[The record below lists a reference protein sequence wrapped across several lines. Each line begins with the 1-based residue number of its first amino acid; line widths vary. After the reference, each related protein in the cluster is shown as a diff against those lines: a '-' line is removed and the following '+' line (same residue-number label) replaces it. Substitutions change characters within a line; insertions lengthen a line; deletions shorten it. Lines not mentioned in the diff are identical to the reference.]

1 VVGIKGSRNREGLFF
16 LLSFFQNID
25 LSLFIQH
32 LRRLSSNR
40 TRSRTKFLSRSLQAA
55 NMRSTLLP
63 FAALALLFAVAAHP
77 INEQDAKDLVDFHVF
92 PEFASL
98 ASLDDLVDRETFGSD
113 TDVDFDVD
121 GDGDDKGETIEAR
134 AANQCTLAKLKDIMF
149 DWSECHSCFPP
160 SPKASVHN

>member
-1 VVGIKGSRNREGLFF
+1 
-16 LLSFFQNID
+16 
-25 LSLFIQH
+25 
-32 LRRLSSNR
+32 
-40 TRSRTKFLSRSLQAA
+40 
-55 NMRSTLLP
+55 MRSTLLP
-63 FAALALLFAVAAHP
+63 FAALALLSAVAAHP
-77 INEQDAKDLVDFHVF
+77 TNEQDAKDLVDFHVF

-149 DWSECHSCFPP
+149 DWSECHSCLPP